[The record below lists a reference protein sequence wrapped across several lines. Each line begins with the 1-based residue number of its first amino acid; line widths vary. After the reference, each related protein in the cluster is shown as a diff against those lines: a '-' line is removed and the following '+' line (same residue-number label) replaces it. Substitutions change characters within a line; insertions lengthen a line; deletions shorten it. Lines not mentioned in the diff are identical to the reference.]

1 MHVVHAIAMA
11 LVIWAPGFVP
21 VAEAQTSQ
29 AAPNASTA
37 AANAAGPVVAEPA
50 DRLLKQMGA
59 YIGSAEQ
66 FTFHADITFDH
77 VLPSGQKLQFTASED
92 VALQRTGRLY
102 VQWSSDLGD
111 RQFWYDGTS
120 VTLYDPA
127 TPFYSS
133 EAMPSDIDGML
144 EKLVTQ
150 LNFSPPLA
158 DFLYRDPYRSVRGN
172 VQYGF
177 DLGRNEVN
185 GRSCRTL
192 AFVEKDID
200 WQIWIDE
207 GPQLTPCK
215 LVITYKTQPAQ
226 PQFTAVFTDWDFAP
240 RIAASVFAP
249 ELPADT
255 RKVPFNTVSAAK

>member
-92 VALQRTGRLY
+92 VALQRTGRLLFNG
-102 VQWSSDLGD
+102 VAISATGSS
-111 RQFWYDGTS
+111 GT
-120 VTLYDPA
+120 TA
-127 TPFYSS
+127 H
-133 EAMPSDIDGML
+133 
-144 EKLVTQ
+144 
-150 LNFSPPLA
+150 
-158 DFLYRDPYRSVRGN
+158 RSRYMI
-172 VQYGF
+172 Q
-177 DLGRNEVN
+177 RHHSI
-185 GRSCRTL
+185 RARRC
-192 AFVEKDID
+192 
-200 WQIWIDE
+200 
-207 GPQLTPCK
+207 
-215 LVITYKTQPAQ
+215 
-226 PQFTAVFTDWDFAP
+226 P
-240 RIAASVFAP
+240 RISTACWRS
-249 ELPADT
+249 
-255 RKVPFNTVSAAK
+255 